1 MRKVFEDPDF
11 TKVGWYESI
20 LNAQGIATELR
31 NEDLSSVTGS
41 PYVGAYPELW
51 VVDEARYDEA
61 LALLESFESAAPAD
75 GPEWRCPQCGERVP
89 ASFQSCWKCGAS
101 RPPQEAL
108 A

>member
-31 NEDLSSVTGS
+31 NEEISAVTGS

-51 VVDEARYDEA
+51 VVDDDRYDEA
-61 LALLESFESAAPAD
+61 LALLESVATAAPAD
-75 GPEWRCPQCGERVP
+75 GPEWRCTQCGERVP
-89 ASFQSCWKCGAS
+89 GTFRSCWKC
-101 RPPQEAL
+101 EAEKPEKEV
-108 A
+108 